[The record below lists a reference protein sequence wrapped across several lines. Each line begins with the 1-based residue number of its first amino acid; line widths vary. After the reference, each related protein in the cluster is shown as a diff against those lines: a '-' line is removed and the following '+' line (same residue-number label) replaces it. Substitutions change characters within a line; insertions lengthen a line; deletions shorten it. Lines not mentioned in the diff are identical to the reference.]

1 MKTRYKVAIGCL
13 CAPVV
18 LVVLFFGLIH
28 FAWTPQKMSTPPSA
42 EWKSTWILPSVP
54 VDSTNLVFVGGIS
67 AREPMM
73 VYELRG
79 QLPSLEGFRR
89 EEKTERETDL
99 SRFKMAAEGFDFSFD
114 APDDSEVLVKSVET
128 ENDAGSLYVVR
139 GRGRIY
145 VFYERL

>member
-1 MKTRYKVAIGCL
+1 MLLIG
-13 CAPVV
+13 
-18 LVVLFFGLIH
+18 LFF
-28 FAWTPQKMSTPPSA
+28 FACIPGKMSAPPSE
-42 EWKSTWILPSVP
+42 EWKATWILPSVP

-89 EEKTERETDL
+89 EGTKEREMHL
-99 SRFKMAAEGFDFSFD
+99 SRFRMAAESFGFPFD
-114 APDDSEVLVKSVET
+114 APDDSEVLFKFVET

-139 GRGRIY
+139 GNDRIY
-145 VFYERL
+145 LVYERL

>member
-18 LVVLFFGLIH
+18 LVVLFFGLI
-28 FAWTPQKMSTPPSA
+28 FVAWTPWKMRTPPSE
-42 EWKSTWILPSVP
+42 EWKATWILPSVP
-54 VDSTNLVFVGGIS
+54 VDSTNLVFIGGIS

-89 EEKTERETDL
+89 EETKEREMHL
-99 SRFKMAAEGFDFSFD
+99 SRFKMAAESFDFAFD
-114 APDDSEVLVKSVET
+114 APDDSEVLFKFVET

-139 GRGRIY
+139 GNDRIY
-145 VFYERL
+145 LVYERL

>member
-73 VYELRG
+73 VYE
-79 QLPSLEGFRR
+79 RR
-89 EEKTERETDL
+89 
-99 SRFKMAAEGFDFSFD
+99 
-114 APDDSEVLVKSVET
+114 
-128 ENDAGSLYVVR
+128 
-139 GRGRIY
+139 
-145 VFYERL
+145 

>member
-18 LVVLFFGLIH
+18 LVVLFFVLILI
-28 FAWTPQKMSTPPSA
+28 AWTPWKMRTPPSE
-42 EWKSTWILPSVP
+42 EWKATWILPSVP

-89 EEKTERETDL
+89 EETREREMHL
-99 SRFKMAAEGFDFSFD
+99 SRFKMAAESFDFAFD
-114 APDDSEVLVKSVET
+114 VPDDSEVLFKFVET
-128 ENDAGSLYVVR
+128 ENDAGSLYAVR
-139 GRGRIY
+139 GKGRIY
-145 VFYERL
+145 LVYERL

>member
-18 LVVLFFGLIH
+18 LVVLLIGLFF
-28 FAWTPQKMSTPPSA
+28 FACTPGKMSAPPSE
-42 EWKSTWILPSVP
+42 EWKATWILPSVP

-89 EEKTERETDL
+89 EGTKEREMHL
-99 SRFKMAAEGFDFSFD
+99 SRFKMAAESFDFPFD
-114 APDDSEVLVKSVET
+114 APDDSEVFFKFVET

-139 GRGRIY
+139 GNGRIY
-145 VFYERL
+145 LVYERL

>member
-18 LVVLFFGLIH
+18 LVVLLIGLLL
-28 FAWTPQKMSTPPSA
+28 FTLTPQKMSTPPSE
-42 EWKSTWILPSVP
+42 EWKATWILPSVP

-89 EEKTERETDL
+89 EETREREMHL
-99 SRFKMAAEGFDFSFD
+99 SRFRMAAENFDFPFD
-114 APDDSEVLVKSVET
+114 APDDSEVLFKFVET

-139 GRGRIY
+139 GNDRIY
-145 VFYERL
+145 LVYERL

>member
-18 LVVLFFGLIH
+18 LVVLFFGLI
-28 FAWTPQKMSTPPSA
+28 FVAWTPWKMRTPPSE
-42 EWKSTWILPSVP
+42 EWKATWILPSVP
-54 VDSTNLVFVGGIS
+54 VDSTNLVFIGGIS

-79 QLPSLEGFRR
+79 QLPSLDGFRR
-89 EEKTERETDL
+89 EETKEREMHL
-99 SRFKMAAEGFDFSFD
+99 GRFRMAAESFDFAFD
-114 APDDSEVLVKSVET
+114 APDDSEVLFKFVET

-139 GRGRIY
+139 GNDRIY
-145 VFYERL
+145 LVYERL

>member
-18 LVVLFFGLIH
+18 LVVLFFGLI
-28 FAWTPQKMSTPPSA
+28 FVAWTPWKMRTPPSE
-42 EWKSTWILPSVP
+42 EWKATWILPSVP
-54 VDSTNLVFVGGIS
+54 VDSTNLVFIGGIS

-89 EEKTERETDL
+89 EETREREMHL
-99 SRFKMAAEGFDFSFD
+99 SRFKMAAESFGFSFD
-114 APDDSEVLVKSVET
+114 APSDSEVLLKFVET
-128 ENDAGSLYVVR
+128 ENDGGSLYVVR
-139 GRGRIY
+139 GNDRIY
-145 VFYERL
+145 LVYERL